1 MGIFHNGPDFQCG
14 IKKSILTSNMKK
26 TGIIFFGVF
35 ISLAAS
41 RLVPHPPNFTSLIA
55 LSFYIPALLGIRYL
69 PFVIL
74 SFAITDLII
83 GYHSGTHWTWGSV
96 FLIGLISHYFNK
108 NVFYRMSGALLG
120 AGIFF
125 IVTNFGVWIS
135 GVHNYS
141 ADTQGLLSSYV
152 FAIPFFSYSLI
163 STLLFSTLI
172 ELVTKI
178 YSKLVVVK

>member
-69 PFVIL
+69 PALLL
-74 SFAITDLII
+74 SFAITDFFIGFHSTLIF
-83 GYHSGTHWTWGSV
+83 TWGS
-96 FLIGLISHYFNK
+96 IIT
-108 NVFYRMSGALLG
+108 
-120 AGIFF
+120 I
-125 IVTNFGVWIS
+125 
-135 GVHNYS
+135 
-141 ADTQGLLSSYV
+141 GLLSKYFTKRFTSACRIYV
-152 FAIPFFSYSLI
+152 CF
-163 STLLFSTLI
+163 
-172 ELVTKI
+172 
-178 YSKLVVVK
+178 